1 MGVRFAPA
9 ARKAIDF
16 ALQEAER
23 RGHASLGTSHLLLG
37 LLERGT
43 AAPVALA
50 AAGVDVA
57 ALRERLDATLV
68 RGYHPADDGVTVD
81 DALEAVLQ
89 RASELSRERGGDVV
103 SDADVLAA
111 CAESPHG
118 AGALLAAAGLQPQ
131 RLRELAPVLS
141 GEDPAARA
149 TPAVVTR
156 VGTGYDSHRF
166 APGGPMRLGGI
177 DVPADVRLVGHSDG
191 DAIAHALTDA
201 ILGAAAAGDIGEMFA
216 DTDPANRG
224 RDSIGMLRAAV
235 ARVRERGW
243 QVQQADVTVIAER
256 PKIGPH
262 RAAMR
267 EVLAAALGVGADAVS
282 VKGKTNEGMGWVGRG
297 EGLACIAVATIVSA
311 GSGGEAAARRAPS
324 AESP

>member
-1 MGVRFAPA
+1 MGVRFSPA

-16 ALQEAER
+16 ALMEVER
-23 RGHASLGTSHLLLG
+23 RGQGALGTPHLLLG

-43 AAPVALA
+43 GTPVALA

-57 ALRERLDATLV
+57 LLRERIDAMLDAGEAGDHESV
-68 RGYHPADDGVTVD
+68 SVD
-81 DALEAVLQ
+81 DAMEAVLQ

-103 SDADVLAA
+103 TDADVLAA
-111 CAESPHG
+111 CAESGDG
-118 AGALLAAAGLQPQ
+118 AGALLASVGYQPQ
-131 RLRELAPVLS
+131 RAPEPAPVLAR
-141 GEDPAARA
+141 EEVAPPA
-149 TPAVVTR
+149 PALVTR

-201 ILGAAAAGDIGEMFA
+201 VLGAAAAGDIGEMFA

-224 RDSIGMLRAAV
+224 RDSIEMLRAAV
-235 ARVRERGW
+235 QRVAGRGW
-243 QVQQADVTVIAER
+243 RVQQADVTVIAER

-267 EVLAAALGVGADAVS
+267 EVLASALGVAPDAVS
-282 VKGKTNEGMGWVGRG
+282 VKGKTNEGMGWIGRG
-297 EGLACIAVATIVSA
+297 EGLACIAVATVVSQV
-311 GSGGEAAARRAPS
+311 GESARAERREPR
-324 AESP
+324 AESR